1 MKLSARLLHA
11 LAVCCLCSTAMA
23 AQAGELAPLP
33 RKALPPDPSDGRVV
47 VKFKDDTQW
56 RKQIQSA
63 RQPTASTSTA
73 VQVQA
78 LLAQRADALG
88 SRRGVP
94 LQAGEAVSEHAQ
106 VVKVPGISGRQ
117 LAALLA
123 ADPQVE
129 YAVPDGRSR
138 ALRVPND
145 PLYPALPSR
154 ANGPASGQWYLRPP
168 QATGVTITDA
178 TKVYSSIDA
187 EGAWNITAGHATTV
201 VAVLDTGIR
210 REHPDLANK
219 VLAGYDMVNS
229 DIGNDGGGP
238 DTDPSDPGDWITSA
252 DKLTD
257 RYKDCDVTDS
267 SWHGTKVAG
276 LIAAAT
282 NNATGMAGAGWNTR
296 ILPVRVLGKCFGYD
310 SDIVKGMRW
319 AAGLSVPGLPANPN
333 PAKVINL
340 SLGGEGACT
349 TMYQEAVNEVVAAG
363 AVVVVAAG
371 NTSGR
376 AVNSPANCTGVI
388 GVVGLRHLG
397 TKVGFSDLGPEI
409 SIAAPGGNCVNVGA
423 GDACLFPLLTTTN
436 AGTTTPGAS
445 SYTTSFDYSVGTS
458 FSAPLVSATVA
469 LMRTAN
475 RTLTPAQVRQAL
487 QSTARPFPTS
497 GAPLD
502 AENNTA
508 VQQCHAPTT
517 TDQLEC
523 YCTTSTCGAGML
535 DARAAVTQ
543 VARLEAYID
552 GPLASVALGQ
562 AVTLGS
568 SSTVLAPG
576 RTIASRQWTLL
587 TPGAGVADLGTQ
599 DATAASIT
607 LTPSADGVFVVQLT
621 VTDNAGASSSTTMSV
636 TAGTGTPPPPSDSGG
651 GGGGGA
657 LSAAWLAA
665 LALAVWLSR
674 PRRRT

>member
-1 MKLSARLLHA
+1 MTLPVRLLSA
-11 LAVCCLCSTAMA
+11 LAVLSICWATLA
-23 AQAGELAPLP
+23 AHAGEMAPLP
-33 RKALPPDPSDGRVV
+33 RKALPPDPSSGRVV

-56 RKQIQSA
+56 RKQILSA
-63 RQPTASTSTA
+63 RRSTTPGTSSAT
-73 VQVQA
+73 QVKA

-88 SRRGVP
+88 SRVGVA
-94 LQAGEAVSEHAQ
+94 LQAGEAVSERAQ
-106 VVKVPGISGRQ
+106 VVTVPGVDGKR

-123 ADPQVE
+123 NDPEVE

-145 PLYPALPSR
+145 PLYQPAPAP
-154 ANGPASGQWYLRPP
+154 ANGPASGQWYLKPP
-168 QATGVTITDA
+168 QAAQLTTGNEVLSA
-178 TKVYSSIDA
+178 IDA
-187 EGAWNITAGHATTV
+187 QGAWDITTGHATTV

-219 VLAGYDMVNS
+219 VLAGYDMVSN
-229 DIGNDGGGP
+229 DIDNDSGNGP
-238 DTDPSDPGDWITSA
+238 DADPADPGDWITAS
-252 DKLTD
+252 DKATNLF
-257 RYKDCDVTDS
+257 KDCDVTDS
-267 SWHGTKVAG
+267 SWHGTRVAG
-276 LIAAAT
+276 LVVAAT
-282 NNATGMAGAGWNTR
+282 DNATGMAGAGWNTR

-333 PAKVINL
+333 PAKIINL
-340 SLGGEGACT
+340 SLGDEGNCT
-349 TMYQEAVNEVVAAG
+349 TLYQDAVNEVVAAG
-363 AVVVVAAG
+363 AVVIAAAG
-371 NTSGR
+371 NTAGR
-376 AVNSPANCTGVI
+376 AVNSPANCNGVI
-388 GVVGLRHLG
+388 GVVGLRHIG

-409 SIAAPGGNCVNVGA
+409 TIAAPGGNCVNLSG
-423 GDACLFPLLTTTN
+423 ACLFPLLTTSN

-445 SYTTSFDYSVGTS
+445 TYTTSFDYSVGTS

-475 RTLTPAQVRQAL
+475 RSLTPAQIRQAL
-487 QSTARPFPTS
+487 QSTARPFPTT
-497 GAPLD
+497 GAPPD
-502 AENNTA
+502 AETNAA
-508 VQQCHAPTT
+508 VQQCHAPNT

-535 DARAAVTQ
+535 DARAAVAQ

-552 GPLASVALGQ
+552 GPLASVPAGQ
-562 AVTLGS
+562 AVSFG

-576 RTIASRQWTLL
+576 RSLASRQWSLV
-587 TPGAGVADLGTQ
+587 TPGAGITDLGGQ
-599 DATAASIT
+599 DPGAATLS
-607 LTPSADGVFVVQLT
+607 LTPTTDGSFVVQL
-621 VTDNAGASSSTTMSV
+621 VATDDAGATSSTQLSV
-636 TAGTGTPPPPSDSGG
+636 TVGSGTPPSSDGGGG

-657 LSAAWLAA
+657 LSDTWLAA